1 MGNSALK
8 SHLETAQK
16 TGVFQLTG
24 KGLPEFPDELQRLTA
39 NLRTVDLSD
48 NKIESLP
55 PSIGNY
61 AQLRSLTL
69 NSNRL
74 SGLPAEIGK
83 LKKVETLSL
92 SANRIQQLPPTVDQL
107 KALRTLIL
115 AGNRI
120 SEFPTGLGALR
131 HLDLLDL
138 SRNQIRSVPP
148 EVSELQVIEIN
159 LNQNQISLLSADVSR
174 CPRLKVLR
182 VEENC
187 LDLAAIPLSIL
198 NESQVSLFSVE
209 GNLFEVKSLR
219 DLDGYDK
226 YMERFTATKKK
237 FS

>member
-8 SHLETAQK
+8 SHLEMSQK

-24 KGLPEFPDELQRLTA
+24 RGLQEFPEELQRLTS
-39 NLRTVDLSD
+39 NLRTLDLSD
-48 NKIESLP
+48 NKLESLP
-55 PSIGNY
+55 PFIGNF

-74 SGLPAEIGK
+74 GGLPTEIGN
-83 LKKVETLSL
+83 LKKLETLSL
-92 SANRIQQLPPTVDQL
+92 STNRIQQLPPTLDHL

-120 SEFPTGLGALR
+120 SEFPKGLGGLR
-131 HLDLLDL
+131 QLDLLDL
-138 SRNQIRSVPP
+138 SRNQIQSVPSY
-148 EVSELQVIEIN
+148 VSELQAIEIN
-159 LNQNQISLLSADVSR
+159 LNQNQISVVAEEVSG

-187 LDLAAIPLSIL
+187 LDLSSIPLSIL
-198 NESQVSLFSVE
+198 SQSHVSLFSVE
-209 GNLFEVKSLR
+209 GNLFEVKNLR

-226 YMERFTATKKK
+226 YMERFTANRKK
-237 FS
+237 FA